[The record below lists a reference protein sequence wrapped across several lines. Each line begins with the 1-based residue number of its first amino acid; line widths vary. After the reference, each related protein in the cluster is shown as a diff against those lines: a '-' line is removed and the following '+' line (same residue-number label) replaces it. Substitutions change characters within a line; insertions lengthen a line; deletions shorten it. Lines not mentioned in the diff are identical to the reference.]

1 MCFKKDKQT
10 QLPQDL
16 DYIKTCFS
24 ENLRHARH
32 VENERLSFT
41 SIYIALVVGAVA
53 VVFGLDNNW
62 IAFSVAAVL
71 TVLGAMAM
79 LLNMRWQE
87 VFSRHMEKAKACEKA
102 WRAQVGEGDCRYFD
116 SETTD
121 PHKGYTEWI
130 FALLYFGIF
139 VSLLV
144 LSIHLHQIAQES
156 STGGGFYFSTDAI
169 EKLEEAIRRI
179 VEASKQ

>member
-1 MCFKKDKQT
+1 
-10 QLPQDL
+10 
-16 DYIKTCFS
+16 
-24 ENLRHARH
+24 
-32 VENERLSFT
+32 
-41 SIYIALVVGAVA
+41 
-53 VVFGLDNNW
+53 
-62 IAFSVAAVL
+62 
-71 TVLGAMAM
+71 
-79 LLNMRWQE
+79 MRWQE

-116 SETTD
+116 VETTD

-179 VEASKQ
+179 VEASK

>member
-1 MCFKKDKQT
+1 MCFKKDKQA

-24 ENLRHARH
+24 ENLNHARH
-32 VENERLSFT
+32 VENERLTFT

-53 VVFGLDNNW
+53 VVFGLENNW

-71 TVLGAMAM
+71 TVLGMMAI

-87 VFSRHMEKAKACEKA
+87 VFSRHMAQAKACEKA
-102 WRAQVGEGDCRYFD
+102 WREQVGEGECRYFD
-116 SETTD
+116 WETHD
-121 PHKGYTEWI
+121 PHKGYTRWI
-130 FALLYFGIF
+130 FALLYLGIF
-139 VSLLV
+139 AALLV
-144 LSIHLHQIAQES
+144 LSIHLYQIARES

-169 EKLEEAIRRI
+169 EKLEDAIRRI
-179 VEASKQ
+179 VEESKQ